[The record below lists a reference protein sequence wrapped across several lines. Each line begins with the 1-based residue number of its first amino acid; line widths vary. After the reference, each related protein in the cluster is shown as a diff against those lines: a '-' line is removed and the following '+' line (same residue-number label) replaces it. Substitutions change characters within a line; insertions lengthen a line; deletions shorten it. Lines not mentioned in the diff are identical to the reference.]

1 MIKLR
6 EDRCCVCRKRRI
18 VGRIVT
24 QNGLPSTLLGAGP
37 AGQDRMG
44 AVGRPAELTFGDLA
58 ITMLKLYHIDL

>member
-6 EDRCCVCRKRRI
+6 EDRRCVCRKRRI

-24 QNGLPSTLLGAGP
+24 QNGLPSTLPGAGP

-44 AVGRPAELTFGDLA
+44 GGEPPGRVDFWRPRHHNAE
-58 ITMLKLYHIDL
+58 IISH